1 MINESSK
8 TKFSTNSSDS
18 AVKFVEFRSP
28 KDRGNI
34 LPRMMDVQIFS
45 KFDHVRDFQWKINN
59 KKKIFTVQ
67 VLTDIPFKGRREIK
81 EQYKITFT

>member
-1 MINESSK
+1 
-8 TKFSTNSSDS
+8 
-18 AVKFVEFRSP
+18 
-28 KDRGNI
+28 
-34 LPRMMDVQIFS
+34 MMDVQIFS

>member
-8 TKFSTNSSDS
+8 TKFSTNSRYS
-18 AVKFVEFRSP
+18 AVKFVEFSSP

-34 LPRMMDVQIFS
+34 LSRMTDVQIFS
-45 KFDHVRDFQWKINN
+45 KFDHVRDFHWKINN
-59 KKKIFTVQ
+59 KKNIFTVQ
-67 VLTDIPFKGRREIK
+67 VLTDIPCKGHREIK